1 MTGSGLNSIMPDC
14 TTGAIF
20 AVEGVRNAV
29 VLLNGPMGCRFYHS
43 TTSRFLTIRPLLR
56 LPEEEGKSPRPVDYN
71 TLNNWF
77 FRQERVP
84 CTWLDGQDYVYGTKD
99 KVLEALAYIR
109 DHVAFDLLAI
119 VNSPGA
125 SLIGDALLEPARAL
139 LGDKAVLL
147 ESPGWSA
154 SFEEGASYAA
164 LELLRKGIRLRRT
177 GEGAGKK
184 TVNLLGF
191 NLWQRYQEGDIL
203 ELKRLLGLCGIGV
216 NAVLCAD
223 CGVEELE
230 RLPEAD
236 LNLTVYPE
244 LGLDCARYLEETW
257 GMPSFVCPTLP
268 VGFRATE
275 ELLEAVCRRL
285 GADPAPALEESRRA
299 RALAWYK
306 IRDIQQSYGRPRG
319 VKFHVD
325 IGPSADRAYTAFLR
339 DYLAMESSPAEE
351 AELVFSDAN
360 VIAELMLENRRFCG
374 IEARMPSMGY
384 TDLVPKTHLG
394 VQGALFLIEQVLNG
408 LMSKI

>member
-1 MTGSGLNSIMPDC
+1 MTKPGSRPILPDS

-20 AVEGVRNAV
+20 ALEGIRNAV

-56 LPEEEGKSPRPVDYN
+56 LPEREGEEPRPVDYN

-84 CTWLDGQDYVYGTKD
+84 CTWLDGEDYVYGTKE

-109 DHVAFDLLAI
+109 DHVALDLLAI
-119 VNSPGA
+119 VDSPGA
-125 SLIGDALLEPARAL
+125 ALIGDALLEPARAI
-139 LGDKAVLL
+139 LGDRVVLL

-154 SFEEGASYAA
+154 SFEDGAAYAA
-164 LELLRKGIRLRRT
+164 LEVLRQGVKFRPAADKT
-177 GEGAGKK
+177 PGKR
-184 TVNLLGF
+184 VNLLGL

-203 ELKRLLGLCGIGV
+203 ELKRLLGLCGIQTG
-216 NAVLCAD
+216 AVLLAD
-223 CGVEELE
+223 CSLAELE
-230 RLPEAD
+230 RLPEAA
-236 LNLTVYPE
+236 LNLVLYPE
-244 LGLDCARYLEETW
+244 LGLEAARYLEEAA
-257 GMPSFVCPTLP
+257 GIPYYVCPMLP
-268 VGFRATE
+268 VGFSATE
-275 ELLEAVCRRL
+275 DLLTEVCRRL
-285 GADPAPALEESRRA
+285 EADPAPALEDSRRA

-306 IRDIQQSYGRPRG
+306 LREIDQSYGRPRG

-325 IGPSADRAYTAFLR
+325 IGPSADKAYTAFLR
-339 DYLAMESSPAEE
+339 DYLAMEPATPEE

-360 VIAELMLENRRFCG
+360 VIAALMLENRHFCG
-374 IEARMPSMGY
+374 IEARMPGMGY